1 MQAAANVTRSRSSK
15 EENRVRALI
24 RFNAALFHA
33 IAAASFLEAAAHAD
47 AGRLLLTA
55 TDADLSGW
63 IEGVWRRERSARARE
78 LRAYIEAVWPEFDWI
93 GAFEGFNQDRA
104 ERPPRAVGRTTPAL
118 QCLER
123 CALEAQAA
131 VFYRAIRNCA
141 DDPALRELA
150 HSAAADHFRCF
161 GFFRSRFAVHCRQRP
176 VRFLAGF
183 RAVCATARAARD
195 GDVATAFQALAGHW
209 YGTPTVAQ
217 LGYQEFLQR
226 MTRLV
231 SRHAGLGLPERL
243 LLSPWRRRAAPLVA
257 TTARTRAAA
266 APGAWAALKAAA

>member
-15 EENRVRALI
+15 EESRVRALI

-33 IAAASFLEAAAHAD
+33 IAAASFLEAAAHAE
-47 AGRLLLTA
+47 AGRLPLAA
-55 TDADLSGW
+55 TDANLSDW
-63 IEGVWRRERSARARE
+63 IDGVWRRERNARACE

-93 GAFEGFNQDRA
+93 GAFEGFSRARA
-104 ERPPRAVGRTTPAL
+104 ESPPRAVGRTTPAL
-118 QCLER
+118 LCLER

-131 VFYRAIRNCA
+131 VFYRAIGNCA

-150 HSAAADHFRCF
+150 RSAAADHFRCF
-161 GFFRSRFAVHCRQRP
+161 GFFRSCFTAHCRPRP
-176 VRFLAGF
+176 VRFLAAF
-183 RAVCATARAARD
+183 RAVCATARTARD
-195 GDVATAFQALAGHW
+195 GEVATAFQSLAGHW

-226 MTRLV
+226 MTRLI
-231 SRHAGLGLPERL
+231 SRHAGLGLRERL
-243 LLSPWRRRAAPLVA
+243 LFSPWRRRAVPVVA
-257 TTARTRAAA
+257 TAGRTRGAT